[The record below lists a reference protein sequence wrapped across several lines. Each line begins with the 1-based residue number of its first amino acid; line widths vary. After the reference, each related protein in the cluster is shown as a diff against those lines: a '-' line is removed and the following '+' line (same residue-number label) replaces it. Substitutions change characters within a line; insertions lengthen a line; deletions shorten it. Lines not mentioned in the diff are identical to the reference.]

1 MEELTEV
8 VHDMGENPSDEQVS
22 RFTTCILELNTLQLK
37 ALMKSVDVNN
47 NGMIEYSEF
56 VKFVEAVQMK
66 KKHEEE
72 EKEREKQAFQLLL
85 YYAEILTIT
94 PLHWIPISG
103 FFILVKIL

>member
-1 MEELTEV
+1 MEELTDV
-8 VHDMGENPSDEQVS
+8 VHDMGENPSDEQVTG
-22 RFTTCILELNTLQLK
+22 FTTCVLWLKTLQLK
-37 ALMKSVDVNN
+37 ELIKSVDVNN

-72 EKEREKQAFQLLL
+72 EKEREKRAFQLVL

-94 PLHWIPISG
+94 PLHWMPISG
-103 FFILVKIL
+103 FFIFVKIL